1 LNPRKLLGSVLV
13 ALTVSAC
20 GGETTAANP
29 AEGSAQRSD
38 APVAAAS
45 SGGIVIRVR
54 EGGKNPDRFCM
65 PEWSIANETGTDVGA
80 LLIQLEWRTR
90 AGEILQPI
98 GEFGTMVE
106 GFTAGRRKDM
116 TLNGYAAAC
125 GDIELVA
132 KTYACRDA
140 DAVRMPCPGSLR
152 AEAPGVVRVDVSGAA
167 EGSMKGAVEA
177 R

>member
-1 LNPRKLLGSVLV
+1 MKPRKLLGSVLV

-20 GGETTAANP
+20 GGETTAASP

-38 APVAAAS
+38 APVAAAA

-54 EGGKNPDRFCM
+54 EGGKHPDRFCM

-106 GFTAGRRKDM
+106 GLAAGRRKDM
-116 TLNGYAAAC
+116 TLNGYTAAC
-125 GDIELVA
+125 GNIELVA

-140 DAVRMPCPGSLR
+140 DAVRMPCPGPLR
-152 AEAPGVVRVDVSGAA
+152 AEAPGVVRVDLSTAA
-167 EGSMKGAVEA
+167 EGSMKGAVETP
-177 R
+177 